1 MLRRSYQLPGDLGSY
16 FGSENRRNN
25 GEEWED
31 KKLEIDHGS
40 EANKM
45 IFPYQ
50 NSSPR
55 QKGLFGYDVRFFFS

>member
-25 GEEWED
+25 GEEWET
-31 KKLEIDHGS
+31 KNLKSIMAM

-50 NSSPR
+50 NASPR
-55 QKGLFGYDVRFFFS
+55 QKG